1 MITQKTF
8 HYYTNTNMSKH
19 WKIKIKKNKMENIKN
34 EEIEK
39 KIMLEKVEPE
49 EKGEKTEPQIFQVK
63 KYKMKFNKIT
73 GYRLAEES
81 TIHCANG
88 DKLIGHEGDFYVC
101 LDSIQEFILPT
112 EIFKKL
118 FIMDLEKND

>member
-1 MITQKTF
+1 
-8 HYYTNTNMSKH
+8 MSKH

-34 EEIEK
+34 EEINK
-39 KIMLEKVEPE
+39 NIILEKVEAE
-49 EKGEKTEPQIFQVK
+49 EKEEKKEVEVFQVK